1 MTSSRTAKMVPSA
14 LCGQCDIAEVSQL
27 TNTVYWRK
35 SMASGGG
42 ECVEVA
48 MNPGNIQV
56 RDSKNPWG
64 SALEFTRAEWASFM
78 IGLQRDEF
86 DPPMEPKASAWWR
99 AAERVESAKFAES
112 RMSPGGRAPVPVG
125 RCLTSSASSGDN
137 RGSRLFRRERTG
149 QAGG

>member
-1 MTSSRTAKMVPSA
+1 MGVLMTSSRTAKMVPSA

-86 DPPMEPKASAWWR
+86 DPHRRVTCVQTDAT
-99 AAERVESAKFAES
+99 AA
-112 RMSPGGRAPVPVG
+112 GRAVDTIPDLV
-125 RCLTSSASSGDN
+125 D
-137 RGSRLFRRERTG
+137 SR
-149 QAGG
+149 